1 MAIVGEPFASYVDK
15 QIKVRQE
22 QMGKLSDRGP
32 EMIAWANSKT
42 AWVKIASGVFL
53 SGSFA
58 EERLENIGL
67 SPTTDY
73 MGTQLSQKYILFG
86 GTAER
91 KKEDPNDPATPYIL
105 QQRSSVSEVYNF
117 EDTPFGIVP
126 MPGIESIDV
135 KDKNRGSIKEA
146 NVQIK
151 AYSRRQLEIIDTLYL
166 RLGYT
171 MLLEWGN
178 SHYIA
183 NDGTYKKMG
192 TTCAEKYTYFF
203 ANKEDKNHPRS
214 HRDFLSAI
222 EGLRDDYDGNY
233 DGFLAKVTNF
243 SWTFEPD
250 GTYKI
255 TLKLISLGDIIE
267 SLKINL
273 SPSKDTVYVKDDEDE
288 TTKEPVESPTVL
300 DEMLNQYKTI
310 IKLEQNSSTLAVYPK
325 VQTLPTEIL
334 PERSNGVFISADKI
348 SFEDENITFG
358 VFEISEWEDIG
369 FAEFVK
375 RKKQE
380 ILDRYDISTIVNNNG
395 IVNYDLR
402 NTNANEI
409 IEQGFS
415 KLKDPTSITDAAAP
429 GRAIKIFI
437 NIPPQTITL
446 QNTLGGGEEVFFMA
460 YAEDADSEWGWE
472 VEKGEEKNEKYYIRM
487 EAFLNFLNKYCF
499 PVYGSSGNEEPIVK
513 IKTLD
518 NRCHTMPNQISYDP
532 RVCLIRNRLRYPGED
547 GPVYDIFRFLAPFTG
562 ESFEKEYGDINRI
575 YLNYAMIKNKI
586 ADNQDE
592 RGDLSPQSLL
602 EAICN
607 EINKALGGINN
618 LEPVLN
624 ELKNEIEIIDTSYVS
639 EKINNPQT
647 AFQIY
652 GYNGKTGSDSE
663 STFVR
668 NVNLATKIS
677 PEFASMVTV
686 GATAGGYTKGM
697 EATAF
702 SKWNRG
708 MVDRFAEEYKPPK
721 SVTPAKSSSNPD
733 LPQDHYA
740 EMLNLLDFE
749 ELGYNTSEDEYV
761 TLKGA
766 AGEYEL
772 DTLIINSG
780 KIATNISVATEYFKY
795 LRAKSYKDN
804 PDEYASTA
812 NGFIPFNLQLTMDGL
827 SGMKIYNKIEVDT
840 RFLPFNYPETLKFIV
855 KRVSHK
861 LSNGDWETSVDTT
874 VIPGAY
880 DFSGGGGTP

>member
-42 AWVKIASGVFL
+42 AWVKLASGVFL

-58 EERLENIGL
+58 EDRLNSIGL
-67 SPTTDY
+67 TPPTNY
-73 MGTQLSQKYILFG
+73 MGTQLAQKNVLFG
-86 GTAER
+86 GTSER
-91 KKEDPNDPATPYIL
+91 EKQSDATWAL
-105 QQRSSVSEVYNF
+105 QQRSTFDQVY
-117 EDTPFGIVP
+117 DTSDTDFGLVP

-146 NVQIK
+146 SVQIK
-151 AYSRRQLEIIDTLYL
+151 AYSRRQLEIIDTLFL

-171 MLLEWGN
+171 VLLEWGN

-183 NDGTYKKMG
+183 NDSTYKKMG
-192 TTCAEKYTYFF
+192 TTCAEKFTYFF
-203 ANKEDKNHPRS
+203 ANQEDKVHPKS

-222 EGLRDDYDGNY
+222 EGLRDTYNGNY

-273 SPSKDTVYVKDDEDE
+273 SPSKQFVYVNSSATEE
-288 TTKEPVESPTVL
+288 ENPEEPIESPTIL
-300 DEMLNQYKTI
+300 DEILDQYKTI
-310 IKLEQNSSTLAVYPK
+310 IQFDQNSSTLSIYPK
-325 VQTLPTEIL
+325 TQTLPTEVV
-334 PERSNGVFISADKI
+334 PTFSNGVFIYADEIKIEEDTI
-348 SFEDENITFG
+348 SFGEFREGEDYENGEFNTFYPTQRIQ
-358 VFEISEWEDIG
+358 VLSNPI
-369 FAEFVK
+369 
-375 RKKQE
+375 
-380 ILDRYDISTIVNNNG
+380 ISTIKNNNG
-395 IVNYDLR
+395 SF
-402 NTNANEI
+402 
-409 IEQGFS
+409 GFS
-415 KLKDPTSITDAAAP
+415 TFNSISNKFLKIGNQDDFFNDFTTSERVEGFRII
-429 GRAIKIFI
+429 IKI
-437 NIPPQTITL
+437 PSQTVKLT
-446 QNTLGGGEEVFFMA
+446 NTLEEGSVFFMNYKA
-460 YAEDADSEWGWE
+460 DEDSEWGWE
-472 VEKGEEKNEKYYIRM
+472 VDEDNTSNSNYYIRM
-487 EAFLNFLNKYCF
+487 SALINFLNRKCF
-499 PVYGSSGNEEPIVK
+499 PTYNKSENGVEEPIIK
-513 IKTLD
+513 IKDID
-518 NRCHTMPNQISYDP
+518 NRCLTMPNQISYDP
-532 RVCLIRNRLRYPGED
+532 TVCLIRNKLKYPGDKE
-547 GPVYDIFRFLAPFTG
+547 YDIFSPLAPFTG
-562 ESFEKEYGDINRI
+562 ESFEKEYGDVNRI
-575 YLNYAMIKNKI
+575 YLNFATIKSLIN
-586 ADNQDE
+586 DNTDE
-592 RGDLSPQSLL
+592 RGDVSIFSFL
-602 EAICN
+602 EGICN
-607 EINKALGGINN
+607 KINKALGGINN
-618 LEPVLN
+618 LEPILN
-624 ELKNEIEIIDTSYVS
+624 ESKNQIEIIDTSYVS
-639 EKINNPQT
+639 ENINKKQT

-652 GYNGKTGSDSE
+652 GYNGKIGSESE

-677 PEFASMVTV
+677 PEFASMVSI

-708 MVDRFAEEYKPPK
+708 MIDRFQEEYKPPK
-721 SVTPAKSSSNPD
+721 SVTSQPSSSNPD

-740 EMLNLLDFE
+740 EMLNLLDFQ
-749 ELGYNTSEDEYV
+749 ELGYKTTNEYSEISGANLYTLVVDTS
-761 TLKGA
+761 
-766 AGEYEL
+766 
-772 DTLIINSG
+772 
-780 KIATNISVATEYFKY
+780 KISTNLSVATEYFKY

-827 SGMKIYNKIEVDT
+827 SGIKIYNKIEVDT
-840 RFLPFNYPETLKFIV
+840 RFLPFNYPQTLKFIV

-861 LSNGDWETSVDTT
+861 LSNGDWETSVETD

>member
-42 AWVKIASGVFL
+42 AWIKLASGVFL

-58 EERLENIGL
+58 EERLDSIGL
-67 SPTTDY
+67 SPTTEY
-73 MGTQLSQKYILFG
+73 MGTQLAQKYILFG

-91 KKEDPNDPATPYIL
+91 EKQSDASFAL
-105 QQRSSVSEVYNF
+105 QQRSTFDQVY
-117 EDTPFGIVP
+117 DTSDTDFGLVP

-146 NVQIK
+146 NIQIK
-151 AYSRRQLEIIDTLYL
+151 AYSRKQLEIIDTLFL

-171 MLLEWGN
+171 VLLEWGN

-183 NDGTYKKMG
+183 NDSTYKKMG
-192 TTCAEKYTYFF
+192 TTCAEKFTYFF
-203 ANKEDKNHPRS
+203 ENQEDKKHPKS
-214 HRDFLSAI
+214 HRNFLIAI
-222 EGLRDDYDGNY
+222 EELRDTYNGNY

-255 TLKLISLGDIIE
+255 TLKLISLGDVIE

-273 SPSKDTVYVKDDEDE
+273 SPSKEKAYVQNPEEDD
-288 TTKEPVESPTVL
+288 EPVESPTVL
-300 DEMLNQYKTI
+300 DEILDQYKTI
-310 IKLEQNSSTLAVYPK
+310 IKLDQNSSTLSIYPK
-325 VQTLPTEIL
+325 QQILPTPNI
-334 PERSNGVFISADKI
+334 PTYGNGVFIYADTI
-348 SFEDENITFG
+348 SFEEEDLLF
-358 VFEISEWEDIG
+358 VSYKSEWENVG
-369 FAEFVK
+369 FAEFV
-375 RKKQE
+375 RNKKQE
-380 ILDRYDISTIVNNNG
+380 ILNIYTISTIVNNG
-395 IVNYDLR
+395 GTLNYDLR
-402 NTNANEI
+402 STNANEV

-415 KLKDPTSITDAAAP
+415 NLKNPTSITDSAEP
-429 GRAIKIFI
+429 PRAFKILIKIL
-437 NIPPQTITL
+437 PQTLTL
-446 QNTLGGGEEVFFMA
+446 TNPLEDGTVFFMA
-460 YAEDADSEWGWE
+460 YADDPDSVWGWQAE
-472 VEKGEEKNEKYYIRM
+472 TKVEKNENYYIKM
-487 EAFLNFLNKYCF
+487 ESFLSFLNKYCF
-499 PVYGSSGNEEPIVK
+499 PTYNNEEPIVK
-513 IKTLD
+513 IKTTT
-518 NRCHTMPNQISYDP
+518 NKCYTMPNQISYDP
-532 RVCLIRNRLRYPGED
+532 RVCLIRNRLKYPGENE
-547 GPVYDIFRFLAPFTG
+547 PVYDIFSPLAPFTG
-562 ESFEKEYGDINRI
+562 DTFTNEYGDINRI
-575 YLNYAMIKNKI
+575 YLNYAMVKNKI

-592 RGDLSPQSLL
+592 RGDLSIFSFL

-624 ELKNEIEIIDTSYVS
+624 ELTNEIEIIDTSYVS
-639 EKINNPQT
+639 ENINNPQT

-652 GYNGKTGSDSE
+652 GYNGKIGSESE

-677 PEFASMVTV
+677 PEFASMVTI

-721 SVTPAKSSSNPD
+721 SVKPSTPPNPD

-740 EMLNLLDFE
+740 EMLNLDEFK
-749 ELGYNTSEDEYV
+749 ELGYNLSEDEYNLISGANLY
-761 TLKGA
+761 TL
-766 AGEYEL
+766 L
-772 DTLIINSG
+772 IDTS
-780 KIATNISVATEYFKY
+780 KISTNLSVATEYFKY

-804 PDEYASTA
+804 PDEYTSTA

-840 RFLPFNYPETLKFIV
+840 RFLPFNYPQTLKFIV

-861 LSNGDWETSVDTT
+861 LSNGDWETTVETD

-880 DFSGGGGTP
+880 DFSGGEGGGV

>member
-1 MAIVGEPFASYVDK
+1 MAIVGEPFASYVEK

-42 AWVKIASGVFL
+42 AWVKLASGVFL
-53 SGSFA
+53 SDSFA
-58 EERLENIGL
+58 ENRLTSIGL
-67 SPTTDY
+67 TPTTEY
-73 MGTQLSQKYILFG
+73 MGTQLAQKNVLFG
-86 GTAER
+86 GTSER
-91 KKEDPNDPATPYIL
+91 EKQSDGSYTL
-105 QQRSSVSEVYNF
+105 QQRSTFDQVY
-117 EDTPFGIVP
+117 DTSDKDFGLVP

-151 AYSRRQLEIIDTLYL
+151 AYSRRQLEIIDTLFL

-171 MLLEWGN
+171 VLLEWGN

-183 NDGTYKKMG
+183 NDSTYKKMG
-192 TTCAEKYTYFF
+192 TTCAEKFTYFF
-203 ANKEDKNHPRS
+203 AEKDAKTHPKS
-214 HRDFLSAI
+214 HRDFLGLI
-222 EGLRDDYDGNY
+222 EELRDKYDGNY

-255 TLKLISLGDIIE
+255 TLKLISLGDVIE

-273 SPSKDTVYVKDDEDE
+273 SPSKQFAYVNSPTPEE
-288 TTKEPVESPTVL
+288 NPEEPIESPTIL
-300 DEMLNQYKTI
+300 DEILDQYKTI
-310 IKLEQNSSTLAVYPK
+310 IQLKQNSSKLAVYPK
-325 VQTLPTEIL
+325 QQTSPVYI
-334 PERSNGVFISADKI
+334 PSIFSNGVFISADKI
-348 SFEDENITFG
+348 VFVEKDLTFG
-358 VFEISEWEDIG
+358 EYNKHEWEGVG

-375 RKKQE
+375 SKKQE
-380 ILDRYDISTIVNNNG
+380 ILNRPDISTIINNG
-395 IVNYDLR
+395 GTINYDLI
-402 NTNANEI
+402 NTSANEI
-409 IEQGFS
+409 IEQGLS
-415 KLKDPTSITDAAAP
+415 KLQNPTSITAGAEP
-429 GRAIKIFI
+429 GRAFKIRIKI
-437 NIPPQTITL
+437 PAQTITL
-446 QNTLGGGEEVFFMA
+446 TNTLEEGSVFFMNYKA
-460 YAEDADSEWGWE
+460 DEDSEWFWE
-472 VEKGEEKNEKYYIRM
+472 VGADDTSNSNYYIRM
-487 EAFLNFLNKYCF
+487 SEFLNFLNENCF
-499 PVYGSSGNEEPIVK
+499 PTYNNGDPIIK
-513 IKTLD
+513 IKDTD
-518 NRCHTMPNQISYDP
+518 NKCLTMPNQISYDP
-532 RVCLIRNRLRYPGED
+532 TVCLIRNKLKYPGDEE
-547 GPVYDIFRFLAPFTG
+547 YDIFSPLAPFTG
-562 ESFEKEYGDINRI
+562 DTFANEYGDINRI
-575 YLNYAMIKNKI
+575 YLNFATLKSIIN
-586 ADNQDE
+586 DNIDE
-592 RGDLSPQSLL
+592 RGDISIFSFL
-602 EAICN
+602 EGICN
-607 EINKALGGINN
+607 KINKALGGINN
-618 LEPVLN
+618 LEPIIN

-639 EKINNPQT
+639 EKINESQT

-652 GYNGKTGSDSE
+652 GYNGKTGPDSE

-677 PEFASMVTV
+677 PEFASMVSI

-721 SVTPAKSSSNPD
+721 PVTPQIPPLNPD
-733 LPQDHYA
+733 LPQDHYG
-740 EMLNLLDFE
+740 EMLNLPDFQ
-749 ELGYNTSEDEYV
+749 ELGYKTTDEYSV
-761 TLKGA
+761 ISGVNIFTLVV
-766 AGEYEL
+766 
-772 DTLIINSG
+772 DTS
-780 KIATNISVATEYFKY
+780 KISTNLSVATEYFKY
-795 LRAKSYKDN
+795 LRAKAYKDN

-861 LSNGDWETSVDTT
+861 LSNGDWETSVETD